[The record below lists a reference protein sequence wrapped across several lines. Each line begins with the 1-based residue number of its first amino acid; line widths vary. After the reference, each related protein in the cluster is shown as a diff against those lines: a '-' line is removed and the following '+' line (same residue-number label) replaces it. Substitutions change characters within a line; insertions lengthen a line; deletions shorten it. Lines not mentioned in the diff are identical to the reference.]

1 MNRSDDISGV
11 EMEHQHVVLESSV
24 REIVGG
30 GSIGMESCGC
40 GAMRSVIQKPR
51 GGIIRSEW
59 VTDDTNEIHFESDND
74 NS

>member
-11 EMEHQHVVLESSV
+11 AMEHSHEAVESSV
-24 REIVGG
+24 VKIAGG
-30 GSIGMESCGC
+30 GSIGMESCRC
-40 GAMRSVIQKPR
+40 GAMRSVILRAR

-59 VTDDTNEIHFESDND
+59 VTSENQEIHFEPDND